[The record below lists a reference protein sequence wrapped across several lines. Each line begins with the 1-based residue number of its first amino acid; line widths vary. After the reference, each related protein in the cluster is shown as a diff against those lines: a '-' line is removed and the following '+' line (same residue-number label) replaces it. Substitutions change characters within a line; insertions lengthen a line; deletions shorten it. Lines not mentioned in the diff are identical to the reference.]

1 MIVRAQFAC
10 SLFACLAA
18 AACVSAQTWSA
29 LSANQSIVV
38 QMARA
43 QAENRSHFHPCTVTR
58 EYKLFRGNNRDEAK
72 ALVVA
77 EITAVRAD
85 SKQYAID
92 NPGESGFGE
101 KIVRKMLDSEV
112 AFAKDSGSNAITRDN
127 YDFVFVREDEFGGK
141 RCYVLELLPRQN
153 SKNLLRGT
161 IWVDADTYLPYRVE
175 GEPAKSPSWWLKD
188 VHIVLLY
195 GPVGTMWLQTSSEA
209 EANVR
214 ILGVST
220 MVSRDVKY
228 QIGDL
233 VPGALSAQT
242 IVSAGAKTGEGAW

>member
-29 LSANQSIVV
+29 LSANEGIVA

-43 QAENRSHFHPCTVTR
+43 QAENRNHFHPYTVTR

-72 ALVVA
+72 TLVIA
-77 EITAVRAD
+77 EITAASAD

-161 IWVDADTYLPYRVE
+161 IWVDANTYLPYRVE

-228 QIGDL
+228 QTGDL

-242 IVSAGAKTGEGAW
+242 IVSAGAKTGEGEW